1 MRSLETHTPSAEPEA
16 VFPIIRRLYA
26 LLALGVGGVLWWMGW
41 NVRLEGSLVVLGPLS
56 VLVAALAL
64 AAARRFYARY
74 RLSETALTGRDLG
87 WTGPRS
93 IDLAY
98 SRIRGVGFARFEV
111 LPDLIVWRHEGPALR
126 LPGLMFSGSRDFAD
140 RLRERVARANGAA
153 RDALMLPAHFRRKPL
168 GFLLPVVSVL
178 GGGMW
183 AFQVLQSGVWPES
196 WKGLGLV
203 LLLAYAPLCAL
214 LGAAPFVSYRGEG
227 RRIHRRVWL
236 RPSLSR
242 TIDLERASSYW
253 ISPGRMPRLQLLARD
268 GSALAS
274 LELDDFDFDDVVFWA
289 EKNLRKS
296 R

>member
-1 MRSLETHTPSAEPEA
+1 MRSLELHAPSAEAEV

-26 LLALGVGGVLWWMGW
+26 LLALGVGGLWWLGA
-41 NVRLEGSLVVLGPLS
+41 NLQLQESLMLLAPLS
-56 VLVAALAL
+56 LLVAALAL
-64 AAARRFYARY
+64 GTVRRVDARY
-74 RLSETALTGRDLG
+74 RLSETALTGRDFG

-98 SRIRGVGFARFEV
+98 SQIRGIGFSRLEV
-111 LPDLIVWRHEGPALR
+111 LPDLIVWRQEGPALR

-140 RLRERVARANGAA
+140 RLRERVAKSNGTA
-153 RDALMLPAHFRRKPL
+153 RDALMLPANFRRKAL
-168 GFLLPVVSVL
+168 GFLLPVLSVL
-178 GGGMW
+178 GGGMG
-183 AFQVLQSGVWPES
+183 AFQVLQSGVWPEP

-242 TIDLERASSYW
+242 TIDLDRASSYW
-253 ISPGRMPRLQLLARD
+253 ISPGRMPRLRLFTRN
-268 GSALAS
+268 GSELAS

-289 EKNLRKS
+289 EKKLRKS